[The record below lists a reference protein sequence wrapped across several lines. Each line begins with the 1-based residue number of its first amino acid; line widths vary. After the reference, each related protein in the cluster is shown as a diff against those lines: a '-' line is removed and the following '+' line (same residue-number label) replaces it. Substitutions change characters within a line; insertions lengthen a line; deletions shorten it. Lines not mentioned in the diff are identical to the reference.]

1 HGAAL
6 RAEIVCL
13 YAGSRQSLYRSHHGG
28 GVAAG
33 RRGGN
38 GDGLCLV
45 QPAGRR
51 GVCPLVDGP
60 VLPPARTFRL
70 VRGVGGRGHVKLC
83 PLRRRSGGERAALNE
98 AALCPRNGRERLCY
112 ALSSRTYRLSGW

>member
-13 YAGSRQSLYRSHHGG
+13 YAGGRQSLYRGHHGG

-33 RRGGN
+33 RRRGH

-45 QPAGRR
+45 QPTGRR
-51 GVCPLVDGP
+51 GVRSPASGP
-60 VLPPARTFRL
+60 VLPPARTFWLIRS
-70 VRGVGGRGHVKLC
+70 VGGRAPVKL
-83 PLRRRSGGERAALNE
+83 G
-98 AALCPRNGRERLCY
+98 ALCPRSGREKPCY